1 MPITKRN
8 FNNIIFTNNLLQ
20 LENIHALLKK
30 TNIIYFL
37 LILDIK
43 IISLKINLTVNLIK
57 IIKIAKKI
65 ILLYMLYIDEYNIG
79 MNYLR
84 KNL

>member
-20 LENIHALLKK
+20 LENI
-30 TNIIYFL
+30 I
-37 LILDIK
+37 
-43 IISLKINLTVNLIK
+43 LIK

-65 ILLYMLYIDEYNIG
+65 ILKPLTIT
-79 MNYLR
+79 
-84 KNL
+84 

>member
-57 IIKIAKKI
+57 IIKIPKKI
-65 ILLYMLYIDEYNIG
+65 ILKPLTIT
-79 MNYLR
+79 
-84 KNL
+84 

>member
-8 FNNIIFTNNLLQ
+8 FNNIILTNNLLQ
-20 LENIHALLKK
+20 LENMHALLKK

-37 LILDIK
+37 LISDIK
-43 IISLKINLTVNLIK
+43 IISLQINLTVNLIK

-65 ILLYMLYIDEYNIG
+65 ILKPLTIT
-79 MNYLR
+79 
-84 KNL
+84 

>member
-20 LENIHALLKK
+20 LENI
-30 TNIIYFL
+30 
-37 LILDIK
+37 
-43 IISLKINLTVNLIK
+43 NLIK
-57 IIKIAKKI
+57 IIKITKKI